1 MKNKREEVL
10 SERDLAHVDYET
22 QRCQNMKTHAGN
34 VALFAGEACAI
45 SELRPLIELTGLLHD
60 AGKLGAENQDDFENI
75 LKLGNEV
82 HKRGLDHSTAGGI
95 LAQELIKAWPVS
107 EFIST
112 LIYFHHGLGDCIN
125 LENGRSLRE
134 LRQEKEIEYG
144 LIKEKF
150 FEIYDKKLLEK
161 YCSAAIVSYKSIYE
175 KVKSF
180 IKKCDLSQQKYGN
193 GYFFM
198 GMYLRV
204 VLSLLIDADWTDTAC
219 FFQDILLSK
228 RISAERTQEIWKE
241 CIDNFAQYLEKEVRN
256 NSDNGNL
263 LNSFR
268 QEISDSC
275 REASEKDQK
284 LYRLTVPTGAGKT
297 LSSLRFALYHAQKTK
312 KQHIIYIAPFNSILE
327 QNADEIRKAVGNSSV
342 VLERA

>member
-150 FEIYDKKLLEK
+150 FEIYDKKLLEN
-161 YCSAAIVSYKSIYE
+161 IV
-175 KVKSF
+175 
-180 IKKCDLSQQKYGN
+180 
-193 GYFFM
+193 
-198 GMYLRV
+198 
-204 VLSLLIDADWTDTAC
+204 
-219 FFQDILLSK
+219 
-228 RISAERTQEIWKE
+228 
-241 CIDNFAQYLEKEVRN
+241 VR
-256 NSDNGNL
+256 
-263 LNSFR
+263 
-268 QEISDSC
+268 Q
-275 REASEKDQK
+275 
-284 LYRLTVPTGAGKT
+284 LYRINQ
-297 LSSLRFALYHAQKTK
+297 YM
-312 KQHIIYIAPFNSILE
+312 
-327 QNADEIRKAVGNSSV
+327 RK
-342 VLERA
+342 